1 MSTVKSLEALKRL
14 KEEALAKREAKTTA
28 ARAQIVVGMGTC
40 GIAAGAREAMKAILK
55 VIEEDNLSGIVVR
68 QTGCMGLCEWEPI
81 VEVTLGDAPK
91 VTYGKV
97 SAERAKQIM
106 KEHVMGEKVVTE
118 FVIPA

>member
-1 MSTVKSLEALKRL
+1 MSAIKSLEALKQL
-14 KEEALAKREAKTTA
+14 KEEALAKRQAKTTA
-28 ARAQIVVGMGTC
+28 ARAQVVVGMGTC

-55 VIEEDNLSGIVVR
+55 VIEEENLSGIVVR

-118 FVIPA
+118 FVIRA

>member
-1 MSTVKSLEALKRL
+1 
-14 KEEALAKREAKTTA
+14 
-28 ARAQIVVGMGTC
+28 
-40 GIAAGAREAMKAILK
+40 MKAILK
-55 VIEEDNLSGIVVR
+55 VIEEENLSGIVVR

-118 FVIPA
+118 FVIRA